1 MVMTIQAADKTPASA
16 QHKRLFSVICF
27 TFIKFSILLFRFRQ
41 LSVLVVNFIVMDA
54 NKVITINIPEATV
67 EP

>member
-1 MVMTIQAADKTPASA
+1 MTIQAADKTPASA

-27 TFIKFSILLFRFRQ
+27 TFIEFLILLFRQ